1 MRQVLCRRHPA
12 FPGLLRRARHH
23 TPAVHRLCSPCLRHG
38 SHRGKRVGTA
48 PAVSI
53 MSAYLGDAQRGTPVS
68 CRRGDK
74 AAAMASYTKQAKDE
88 SLQYLAMRARAIRAG
103 ATRTKECR
111 FLARRAASRYGPR
124 SAGSVA
130 LLCASDRVREGSI
143 EALDG
148 VEPVAGERCE

>member
-1 MRQVLCRRHPA
+1 MTAPVGPSCLRAPCRHEASLVPEAPSISRATEAGEAPHACRAPPVL
-12 FPGLLRRARHH
+12 
-23 TPAVHRLCSPCLRHG
+23 TCLRHG

-103 ATRTKECR
+103 AIRTKECR
-111 FLARRAASRYGPR
+111 FS
-124 SAGSVA
+124 
-130 LLCASDRVREGSI
+130 CAPHGEPIRPSI
-143 EALDG
+143 QCRNS
-148 VEPVAGERCE
+148 P

>member
-1 MRQVLCRRHPA
+1 MPEAPSISRATEAREAPHACRAPPVLTVPEA
-12 FPGLLRRARHH
+12 WLAQG
-23 TPAVHRLCSPCLRHG
+23 T
-38 SHRGKRVGTA
+38 RVGTA

-103 ATRTKECR
+103 AIRTKECR
-111 FLARRAASRYGPR
+111 LSCAPHASR
-124 SAGSVA
+124 
-130 LLCASDRVREGSI
+130 
-143 EALDG
+143 
-148 VEPVAGERCE
+148 

>member
-103 ATRTKECR
+103 AMDR
-111 FLARRAASRYGPR
+111 FEYERWSASWGDGVNAARR
-124 SAGSVA
+124 
-130 LLCASDRVREGSI
+130 
-143 EALDG
+143 
-148 VEPVAGERCE
+148 